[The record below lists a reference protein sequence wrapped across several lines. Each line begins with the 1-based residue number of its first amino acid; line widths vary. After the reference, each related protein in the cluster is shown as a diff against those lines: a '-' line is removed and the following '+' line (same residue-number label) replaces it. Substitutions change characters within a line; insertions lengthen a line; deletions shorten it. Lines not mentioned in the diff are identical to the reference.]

1 MALRSLSFFRI
12 LQKTGCGAGKRPLQQ
27 KSGDKFMAKKKSAK
41 YSFINEVY
49 ESILG
54 SAEVTRQGKIRLKR
68 SDLKAAVENAFMNG
82 AKAAASGERV
92 RFPVIGA
99 LVRKEV
105 KARKSGK
112 GTNPFTGEPMEI
124 KARPA
129 SKKPRWS
136 FPRTLKETFANKR
149 NW

>member
-1 MALRSLSFFRI
+1 
-12 LQKTGCGAGKRPLQQ
+12 
-27 KSGDKFMAKKKSAK
+27 MAKKKTK
-41 YSFINEVY
+41 YSFINHVY
-49 ESILG
+49 ESIMQH
-54 SAEVTRQGKIRLKR
+54 AEVTRQGKVRIKR
-68 SDLKAAVENAFMNG
+68 SDIKAAIENAFMDG

-105 KARKSGK
+105 KARKAGK
-112 GTNPFTGEPMEI
+112 GVNPFTGEPMEI

-129 SKKPRWS
+129 TKKPRWS
-136 FPRTLKETFANKR
+136 FPRSLKDTFANKR

>member
-1 MALRSLSFFRI
+1 MSKKTKFSL
-12 LQKTGCGAGKRPLQQ
+12 
-27 KSGDKFMAKKKSAK
+27 
-41 YSFINEVY
+41 INEVHQ
-49 ESILG
+49 SLIKCASVSRVG
-54 SAEVTRQGKIRLKR
+54 AVKIKR
-68 SDLKAAVENAFMNG
+68 SDLKGCLETAFEKG

-92 RFPVIGA
+92 RFPIVGA

-112 GTNPFTGEPMEI
+112 GVNPFTGEPMDI

-136 FPRTLKETFANKR
+136 FPRSLKETFANKR

>member
-1 MALRSLSFFRI
+1 
-12 LQKTGCGAGKRPLQQ
+12 
-27 KSGDKFMAKKKSAK
+27 MAKKKTK

-49 ESILG
+49 EGILK
-54 SAEVTRQGKIRLKR
+54 SAEVTRKGQVRIKR
-68 SDLKAAVENAFMNG
+68 SDIKNVLETAFNSG
-82 AKAAASGERV
+82 AKAAASGERI
-92 RFPVIGA
+92 RFPIIGS

-112 GTNPFTGEPMEI
+112 GVNPFTGEPMDI

-136 FPRTLKETFANKR
+136 FPRSLKDTFANKR